1 MSLSDLMVVLRL
13 RPLGNELAFPVSSS
27 SAAVGVRRLL
37 PDVVAVL
44 RTGALGGNGGF
55 TEALRSKFLS
65 LGSSL
70 YSLPRHSVS
79 EMGNPKIQKF

>member
-1 MSLSDLMVVLRL
+1 MVDLRL
-13 RPLGNELAFPVSSS
+13 RPLDNELAFPVIPS
-27 SAAVGVRRLL
+27 SAAGGVRRLL
-37 PDVVAVL
+37 PVVVAVL

-70 YSLPRHSVS
+70 YSL
-79 EMGNPKIQKF
+79 Q